1 MAQQKA
7 VGPAIDEVDDLIDE
21 LQPGAKLLKG
31 QYTITRYINSGG
43 FGITYLAKDSLDRDV
58 VIKECF
64 PSSVCRR
71 SKVVVAARSRAH
83 TAELRSIVQL
93 FVREARNLAKIV
105 HPNIVAVHQ
114 VFEDNGT
121 AYMAI
126 DFIDGLDLQQVIEGE
141 GESLTP
147 EHIVTITEKLLNAV
161 GFIHEND
168 MLHRDISPDN
178 VLIDKAGEPILIDFG
193 AAREKA
199 SQTNRAM
206 SALRVVKDGY
216 SPQEFYIAGSEQGP
230 WSDLYALGATIYHL
244 ISGEAPVNG
253 QARLAALAEDRPD
266 PYVPLAGRFT
276 GYPKGYLEAIDRAL
290 RTLPKQRLQSAR
302 EWIAMFRGGPV
313 GLAAPDGVDDA
324 VHRLISESQNESSV
338 DQVASAAAGVEPPVV
353 PKRVSTI
360 PETVVVP
367 TSAGKRGVQLAAGIA
382 AALVVV
388 AGGYMMLS
396 GGKGPAV
403 NGETAVVVAGASVVP
418 TTAGSAETTAP
429 VEVTNTTTVDE
440 TASTAAVGE
449 ATVVPQNPVTETTSE
464 AGTEPD
470 EQQAAATAPAD
481 TAAVIDPADTEAAA
495 TDPADTTAATAPADT
510 TAVIDPADTEA
521 AVTAPADAAVAVTA
535 PADTS
540 SEPTVTEPET
550 AVVEAEEPVAT
561 DTETAAVEP
570 AETSEAAE
578 EPTVEVVTEALT
590 AEAPAETAAAPA
602 EEATL
607 AAQAGAPSA
616 NQIAFAAWDV
626 EMPFIADN
634 RIVGNDRVAVVL
646 RIPPKVNLEEAG
658 DWLQP
663 GILIYSVNGVR
674 TNSTDELTLAVMNA
688 MQVDPDGKARVVVE
702 YAGESL
708 QRQTGLLT
716 VTAVRLVNLANG
728 VSARTTVVDDV
739 WQTEVTGV
747 AQPEMASL
755 LPGDILFR
763 DKSTGIALDGPA
775 SLESILAGL
784 VEKGFASTEF
794 AVIRDNKVTNA
805 SMMLVSDGG
814 Q

>member
-7 VGPAIDEVDDLIDE
+7 VGPAVDEVDDLIDE

-93 FVREARNLAKIV
+93 FVREARSLAKIV

-141 GESLTP
+141 GEPLTP
-147 EHIVTITEKLLNAV
+147 EHLVTVTEKLLNAV

-178 VLIDKAGEPILIDFG
+178 VLIDKSGEPILIDFG

-276 GYPKGYLEAIDRAL
+276 GYPKGFLEAIDRAL

-324 VHRLISESQNESSV
+324 VHRLVSESQIEASV
-338 DQVASAAAGVEPPVV
+338 DQVASAAAAGVEPPVV
-353 PKRVSTI
+353 PKRVSTT
-360 PETVVVP
+360 PESVVVP
-367 TSAGKRGVQLAAGIA
+367 ASAGKRGVQLAAGIA

-396 GGKGPAV
+396 GGKDPAV
-403 NGETAVVVAGASVVP
+403 NDETAVVVAGAAVAP

-429 VEVTNTTTVDE
+429 VEPTNTATVDE

-449 ATVVPQNPVTETTSE
+449 ATVAPQDPVTETTSE
-464 AGTEPD
+464 AGAEPD
-470 EQQAAATAPAD
+470 DQQAAATAPAD
-481 TAAVIDPADTEAAA
+481 TTVAVIDPADTAAAVIDPADTA
-495 TDPADTTAATAPADT
+495 
-510 TAVIDPADTEA
+510 
-521 AVTAPADAAVAVTA
+521 
-535 PADTS
+535 
-540 SEPTVTEPET
+540 SEPTVAEPET

-561 DTETAAVEP
+561 ETETAAPEP
-570 AETSEAAE
+570 AEAPEAAE
-578 EPTVEVVTEALT
+578 EPTVEVATEALT
-590 AEAPAETAAAPA
+590 AETPAETAAVPA
-602 EEATL
+602 DETTL
-607 AAQAGAPSA
+607 ATQVGTPSA

-634 RIVGNDRVAVVL
+634 RIVGTDPVAVVL
-646 RIPPKVNLEEAG
+646 RIPPKVNLQEAG
-658 DWLQP
+658 NWLQP
-663 GILIYSVNGVR
+663 GTLIYSVNGVR

-702 YAGESL
+702 YAGASL
-708 QRQTGLLT
+708 ERQTGLLT

-728 VSARTTVVDDV
+728 ISVRTTVVDGV

-755 LPGDILFR
+755 RQGDILFR
-763 DKSTGIALDGPA
+763 DKSTAIALDGPT

-784 VEKGFASTEF
+784 VEKRFASTEF
-794 AVIRDNKVTNA
+794 AVIRDNKVTSA